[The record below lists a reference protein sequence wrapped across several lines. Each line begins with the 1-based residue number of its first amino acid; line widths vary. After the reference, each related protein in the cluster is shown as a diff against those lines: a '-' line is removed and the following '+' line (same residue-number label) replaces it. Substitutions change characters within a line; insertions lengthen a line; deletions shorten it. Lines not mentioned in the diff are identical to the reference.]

1 MYTCILNI
9 TMRRIFTLILTVLS
23 LQTFAQIANVGIG
36 TNTPHNT
43 ALLELSSSKLGFLPP
58 RLTDVQRDSI
68 QNPALGLTI
77 FNTSDSTFQF
87 WNGTCWIRSFM
98 EDCNDC
104 LFNMFLSDTAGTI
117 DRTLTDS
124 VDFNVTV
131 NSLNGS
137 QNNIGI
143 FTIHN
148 LPVGVSV
155 SISNPII
162 YGGTGTA
169 NIQIVADIFATAG
182 TYPIAIQAICG
193 STVKVLLY
201 ELTIDPCYYVP
212 VTQNQNIYDLQAA
225 NNLPGVGTPICVV
238 MDVLAGAQITS
249 NNPANAAYT
258 SGGLDPQSHVGIRNY
273 GSFIARG
280 GNGGAG
286 GNLQT
291 FGMPGQN
298 GGDAIN
304 MTCRHTYLN
313 NTNGY
318 VLGGGGG
325 GGSVGLSYSVSVPVV
340 GNLGFGIGAGG
351 GGGAALGVGGNP
363 TTTIQ
368 YWQAGQNGGA
378 GPNALGGNGGVINT
392 PIPFSISVAN
402 ITLTPNVAGG
412 NGGNFGV
419 NGTSG
424 NLSVNINISVSIP
437 LVGTVNVV
445 NTSVPNPP
453 LANFPAGGTAGW
465 AIRRNGFPLQGIP
478 SGYYQTSFIKGNVN

>member
-1 MYTCILNI
+1 MKQLI
-9 TMRRIFTLILTVLS
+9 TLLCFVLTLS
-23 LQTFAQIANVGIG
+23 SYAQVANVGIG

-43 ALLELSSSKLGFLPP
+43 ALLELSSTNLGFLPP
-58 RLTDVQRDSI
+58 RLSDTQRDSI
-68 QNPALGLTI
+68 TTPALGLTI

-131 NSLNGS
+131 NSLNGT

-143 FTIHN
+143 FTVHN
-148 LPVGVSV
+148 LPVGVTI
-155 SISNPII
+155 SITNPII

-169 NIQIVADIFATAG
+169 NIKVYADIFAQAG

-193 STVKVLLY
+193 NNVKVLLY

-212 VTQNQNIYDLQAA
+212 ITQNQNIYDLQAA
-225 NNLPGVGTPICVV
+225 NSLPGIGTPICVV
-238 MDVLAGAQITS
+238 MDVLAGAIISS
-249 NNPANAAYT
+249 NNIANSAYT

-286 GNLQT
+286 GNFTT
-291 FGMPGQN
+291 FGSPGQA
-298 GGDAIN
+298 GGDAIR

-325 GGSVGLSYSVSVPVV
+325 GGSVGLSYSVSVPVI

-351 GGGAALGVGGNP
+351 GGGAANGLGGNP

-368 YWQAGQNGGA
+368 YWSAGQNGGT
-378 GPNALGGNGGVINT
+378 GNMALGGNGGLLNA

-402 ITLTPNVAGG
+402 ITITPNVAGG
-412 NGGNFGV
+412 KGGNFGV
-419 NGTSG
+419 NGGTG
-424 NLSVNINISVSIP
+424 NLSVNINVSVSIP
-437 LVGTVNVV
+437 FIGTVNVV
-445 NTSVPNPP
+445 NTNVPNPP
-453 LANFPAGGTAGW
+453 LSTFPAGGVAGW
-465 AIRRNGFPLQGIP
+465 AFRLNGFPLQGLP
-478 SGYYQTSFIKGNVN
+478 TGYYQTSFIKGNVN